1 LSAAQLGKA
10 IRLLPRTSPAV
21 TSPVNNLWLKLM
33 ASLLQIKMNGTLQ
46 LSKWASF
53 DALEKLKCRSFSENV
68 AQDKSAVCVTLAL

>member
-1 LSAAQLGKA
+1 
-10 IRLLPRTSPAV
+10 
-21 TSPVNNLWLKLM
+21 M

-68 AQDKSAVCVTLAL
+68 AQDKSAVCVTLALQYFKTCIHMTIALSR